1 MDRLGGTGGKRRIR
15 YSVTILNSLCAL
27 SGEIIQELGVGSGLS
42 DIYIEHIGIIETG
55 QVTATLLSA
64 LSGSRATGSKAT
76 GSRATGSRATTTH
89 SVTAAAAGLTGNYR
103 LKFTERGVQGR
114 YLGLRPAGCI
124 KQFICIAISYRSHAA
139 LLTKKGAV
147 EEGLGGTGGAATL
160 ALTMALALTLAL
172 TMALALA
179 MTLAMG
185 LVRFTESHFYS
196 VLRLFTGSSGLSLI
210 TTGRPLRW
218 SRRASVINA
227 FERGPWRSNIC
238 DASL

>member
-1 MDRLGGTGGKRRIR
+1 MAGLGRPGGGRGIG
-15 YSVTILNSLCAL
+15 YGNALLDSLGPL
-27 SGEIIQELGVGSGLS
+27 SGEIVKKLGIGAGLGDINTEHVGIIKPRQIAASLSATGASLTGSGATVALA
-42 DIYIEHIGIIETG
+42 TLTMRTAA
-55 QVTATLLSA
+55 TAT
-64 LSGSRATGSKAT
+64 
-76 GSRATGSRATTTH
+76 
-89 SVTAAAAGLTGNYR
+89 GLMGNYR

-147 EEGLGGTGGAATL
+147 EEGLGGTGGATTL
-160 ALTMALALTLAL
+160 TLTMALALTVALAL
-172 TMALALA
+172 TMGLA
-179 MTLAMG
+179 
-185 LVRFTESHFYS
+185 RFTVNHFYS

-210 TTGRPLRW
+210 ITGRPLRW
-218 SRRASVINA
+218 SLRASVINA

>member
-1 MDRLGGTGGKRRIR
+1 MAGLVGTGGKGWIG
-15 YSVTILNSLCAL
+15 YGNSVLDSLGAF
-27 SGEIIQELGVGSGLS
+27 GGKIVKKLGIGAGLG
-42 DIYIEHIGIIETG
+42 DINVEHVGIIESG
-55 QVTATLLSA
+55 QCTTALLSA
-64 LSGSRATGSKAT
+64 LSTLSRSGATLSAL
-76 GSRATGSRATTTH
+76 SALARSRATTT
-89 SVTAAAAGLTGNYR
+89 TAAGLAWNYR

-147 EEGLGGTGGAATL
+147 EEGLGGTGGATTL
-160 ALTMALALTLAL
+160 TLTMALALTVAL
-172 TMALALA
+172 TVTLALA
-179 MTLAMG
+179 VG

-210 TTGRPLRW
+210 TTGCPLRW

-227 FERGPWRSNIC
+227 FERGP
-238 DASL
+238 